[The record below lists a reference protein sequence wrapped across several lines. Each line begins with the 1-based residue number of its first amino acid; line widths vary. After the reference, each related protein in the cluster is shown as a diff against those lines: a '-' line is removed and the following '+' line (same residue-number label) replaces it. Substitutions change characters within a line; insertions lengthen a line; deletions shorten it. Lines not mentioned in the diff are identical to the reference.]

1 MTRETTKE
9 LRRKL
14 KAAPE
19 DETLRARLAR
29 ALEAEGNPREAV
41 EVLTTRFVNL
51 TAHDEPTLP
60 CLCKHCLDPEL
71 LTAELAG
78 MTFRREFA
86 VTNGRV
92 LFFWVPE
99 QLRHRRAVAN
109 AVASRMRDKLRP
121 RRVP

>member
-1 MTRETTKE
+1 MKRETSTE

-29 ALEAEGNPREAV
+29 ALEAEGSPREAV
-41 EVLTTRFVNL
+41 KVLTERFVNL

-60 CLCKHCLDPEL
+60 CLCRHCLDPDK
-71 LTAELAG
+71 LTAELQG

-92 LFFWVPE
+92 LFFWVPDK
-99 QLRHRRAVAN
+99 LRHRRAIAN
-109 AVASRMRDKLRP
+109 AVATRMRARLKP
-121 RRVP
+121 RRV